1 MINNSYLLG
10 LFGTSTGTSSS
21 PFSATTTAIPKKKT
35 QPTAPWASTAAA
47 AAPKASDMVR
57 AALAGRRLIN
67 ESAVDLDL
75 AGASADYR
83 KLFALYQGLNTLS
96 ALADR
101 ASAKG
106 LSSAEAAQ
114 VGKRFE
120 AGLAEM
126 SDYLKSARFE
136 DVRLVQG
143 VSQSTVKTGYALEKA
158 QATFVTTPIHDGA
171 LSDPVKAFQGDVK
184 FAITIKTTA
193 GSQAIDVDLSDMGDT
208 PRTMDN
214 VIAHI
219 NGKLDAAGVSTRLER
234 EMIQAQP
241 KVVKSGSK
249 TITLP
254 AGPDQWA
261 LKVRGGV
268 GETVGFK
275 AVNTSD
281 AVYVTQGGGT
291 SGAAQLLKF
300 QADGGAAPAAQQG
313 VNDPFWV
320 EGRAGQT
327 NLPDGVAAVR
337 SSAVAP
343 DGSIW
348 VVADLTQGAAN
359 QPIKGARDVALL
371 KYDSAGNLMQTKLL
385 GAAST
390 ANGFSIAVDADGR
403 VAVAGSVT
411 GALEPGKSGD
421 AANTADSFVTVFDN
435 DGKELWTQ
443 RRGAR
448 AADEATEVSFGADGM
463 VYVAGRS
470 KSAMSGQAA
479 LGGWDSYLQTFQ
491 EKPIAINGPD
501 IGVNISTLQ
510 FGTSGDD
517 SVQAMTVSGADVYT
531 AGVEDGRA
539 IVRRFTLDASGVPTL
554 AATRDLGLAS
564 GSIAGISVENGKV
577 VLTGQTDN
585 PALNIGTTTNA
596 HAGGTDVF
604 VATLSTD
611 LQAAASDR
619 LTYFGGTGN
628 DTAADVKIKDGK
640 VWITGTNRDAGAA
653 KTDPTRAYLARLDLA
668 TGAVEYN
675 QTWRGEGDQ
684 VSPTSLSIV
693 SGGAS
698 VLDRLGLPQGEI
710 MQEDSKLLTVATSA
724 RVGDQFSISPAGG
737 GRAVTVTI
745 EAKDTLDTLAKKIM
759 TASNRQLKATVIT
772 DSRVSPPVQRLQ
784 IVAADNKQGA
794 VISAGAV
801 GKDALAALGLS
812 PGFVGKTGDKS
823 AKTYGLNLPNTLNLN
838 DSTSIKAAID
848 ALAQAMTAV
857 RSAYRSLGPQQAP
870 TTNTQSSGGSSTAYQ
885 KTQAANFQAALNRL
899 LA

>member
-1 MINNSYLLG
+1 M
-10 LFGTSTGTSSS
+10 
-21 PFSATTTAIPKKKT
+21 
-35 QPTAPWASTAAA
+35 
-47 AAPKASDMVR
+47 
-57 AALAGRRLIN
+57 
-67 ESAVDLDL
+67 
-75 AGASADYR
+75 
-83 KLFALYQGLNTLS
+83 
-96 ALADR
+96 
-101 ASAKG
+101 
-106 LSSAEAAQ
+106 
-114 VGKRFE
+114 
-120 AGLAEM
+120 
-126 SDYLKSARFE
+126 
-136 DVRLVQG
+136 
-143 VSQSTVKTGYALEKA
+143 
-158 QATFVTTPIHDGA
+158 
-171 LSDPVKAFQGDVK
+171 
-184 FAITIKTTA
+184 
-193 GSQAIDVDLSDMGDT
+193 
-208 PRTMDN
+208 
-214 VIAHI
+214 
-219 NGKLDAAGVSTRLER
+219 
-234 EMIQAQP
+234 
-241 KVVKSGSK
+241 
-249 TITLP
+249 
-254 AGPDQWA
+254 
-261 LKVRGGV
+261 
-268 GETVGFK
+268 
-275 AVNTSD
+275 
-281 AVYVTQGGGT
+281 
-291 SGAAQLLKF
+291 
-300 QADGGAAPAAQQG
+300 
-313 VNDPFWV
+313 
-320 EGRAGQT
+320 
-327 NLPDGVAAVR
+327 
-337 SSAVAP
+337 AP

-470 KSAMSGQAA
+470 KSAMPGQAA

-517 SVQAMTVSGADVYT
+517 SVQAMTVSGSDVYT

-653 KTDPTRAYLARLDLA
+653 KDRS
-668 TGAVEYN
+668 
-675 QTWRGEGDQ
+675 DQ
-684 VSPTSLSIV
+684 GLS
-693 SGGAS
+693 GAS
-698 VLDRLGLPQGEI
+698 GSGHGRRRIQS
-710 MQEDSKLLTVATSA
+710 DSGAGRGIRS
-724 RVGDQFSISPAGG
+724 RPPA
-737 GRAVTVTI
+737 
-745 EAKDTLDTLAKKIM
+745 
-759 TASNRQLKATVIT
+759 
-772 DSRVSPPVQRLQ
+772 
-784 IVAADNKQGA
+784 
-794 VISAGAV
+794 
-801 GKDALAALGLS
+801 
-812 PGFVGKTGDKS
+812 
-823 AKTYGLNLPNTLNLN
+823 
-838 DSTSIKAAID
+838 
-848 ALAQAMTAV
+848 
-857 RSAYRSLGPQQAP
+857 
-870 TTNTQSSGGSSTAYQ
+870 
-885 KTQAANFQAALNRL
+885 
-899 LA
+899 

>member
-10 LFGTSTGTSSS
+10 LFGATTDTSSL
-21 PFSATTTAIPKKKT
+21 FGATTSAKAKKT
-35 QPTAPWASTAAA
+35 QPTAPWASTATP
-47 AAPKASDMVR
+47 PKASDMVR
-57 AALAGRRLIN
+57 AALGGRRLIN

-101 ASAKG
+101 ANTKG
-106 LSSAEAAQ
+106 LSTAEATQ

-126 SDYLKSARFE
+126 SDYLKSAGFE
-136 DVRLVQG
+136 DVRMVQG

-158 QATFVTTPIHDGA
+158 QSTFVTAPIHDGA
-171 LSDPVKAFQGDVK
+171 LSVPVKAFEGDVK
-184 FAITIKTTA
+184 FAVTIKTA
-193 GSQAIDVDLSDMGDT
+193 VGSQAVDVDLSEMGAT

-214 VIAHI
+214 VLAHI
-219 NGKLDAAGVSTRLER
+219 NGKLETAGVATRIER
-234 EMIQAQP
+234 EMIAAQP

-261 LKVRGGV
+261 LKVRGAV
-268 GETVGFK
+268 GETVGFQ
-275 AVNTSD
+275 AVDTSD

-291 SGAAQLLKF
+291 MGAAQLLKF

-327 NLPDGVAAVR
+327 NLPAGVAAVR

-348 VVADLTQGAAN
+348 VVADLTEGDPN
-359 QPIKGARDVALL
+359 QPIKGDRDVALL

-421 AANTADSFVTVFDN
+421 SATTADSFVTVFDE

-443 RRGAR
+443 RRGAK
-448 AADEATEVSFGADGM
+448 AADEATEVGFGADGM

-470 KSAMSGQAA
+470 KSAMPGQAA

-491 EKPIAINGPD
+491 EKPLTVIGP
-501 IGVNISTLQ
+501 IGGVNVSTLQ
-510 FGTSGDD
+510 FGTGGDD
-517 SVQAMTVSGADVYT
+517 SVQAMTVSGSDIYT
-531 AGVEDGRA
+531 AGVENGRA
-539 IVRRFTLDASGVPTL
+539 VVRRFTLDGAGVPTL
-554 AATRDLGLAS
+554 SATRDLGLAS
-564 GSIAGISVENGKV
+564 GAIAGISVENGKV

-585 PALNIGTTTNA
+585 PALDIGTVTNA

-604 VATLSTD
+604 VATMSAD
-611 LQAAASDR
+611 LQPAAGDR
-619 LTYFGGTGN
+619 LTYFGGAGN
-628 DTAADVKIKDGK
+628 DTAADVQIKDGK

-653 KTDPTRAYLARLDLA
+653 KTDPTRAYLARLNLD
-668 TGAVEYN
+668 TGAVESN
-675 QTWRGEGDQ
+675 QTWRGDGDQ
-684 VSPTSLSIV
+684 VTPTSLSIV

-710 MQEDSKLLTVATSA
+710 LQTDSKLLTIGTSA
-724 RVGDQFSISPAGG
+724 RVGDQFTISPANG
-737 GRAVTVTI
+737 GRAVAVTI
-745 EAKDTLDTLAKKIM
+745 DAKDTLDTLAKKIM

-772 DSRVSPPVQRLQ
+772 DSKVVPPVQRLQ
-784 IVAADNKQGA
+784 IVAADNKEGA

-812 PGFVGKTGDKS
+812 PGFVGKTSDKTV
-823 AKTYGLNLPNTLNLN
+823 KTYGLNLPNTLNLS
-838 DSTSIKAAID
+838 DAAGIKSAIES
-848 ALAQAMTAV
+848 LAQAMTAV
-857 RSAYRSLGPQQAP
+857 RSAYRSLGPQTAT
-870 TTNTQSSGGSSTAYQ
+870 TTNTQTGNGSSTSYQ
-885 KTQAANFQAALNRL
+885 QTQLANYQAALNRL